1 MKKARKIIC
10 IAIIAI
16 AVVVLIMCNSI
27 NANAYEVKLSSNNS
41 TVNSG
46 DTFTVTMKLSEA
58 ASMMNAKITYD
69 KDLFSYVKGSYKTNN
84 ISGGFNI
91 NETNEGKIAILYAP
105 PGEGSTSLEYV
116 SFQFKA
122 KSVSEETTGKISI
135 ENDIAIVVNDSN
147 QNLGSNNISMTECNV
162 TIKPKQEQN
171 DKVPVI
177 TPSGNISLK
186 VGETQQMT
194 ADVPVTWSS
203 ANDSVATVDPTTG
216 KITAVGEGETT
227 ITAKAT
233 SNGKTASVTV
243 KVISNGNSDNPNPST
258 GAPVITP
265 GGDVNLKVGE
275 SQQMTADQDVTWKSS
290 DESVVTVDSTGKI
303 TAVGKG
309 TAIIIATNANGEST
323 SFTVTVDDSGS
334 SNNNGNGNSNND
346 QNNDSNNGSSNGLN
360 NGSNNGSNGSS
371 SNGSSSNGSSS
382 NGSSGGSST
391 GGTSTST
398 GNSSSTADAAV
409 PATGESSVE
418 TIAILVIVTLIIG
431 SIIFRRKSKIK

>member
-1 MKKARKIIC
+1 MMKKARKIIC

-27 NANAYEVKLSSNNS
+27 NANAYEVKISSNNS

-46 DTFTVTMKLSEA
+46 DTFTVTMKFSEA
-58 ASMMNAKITYD
+58 APMINAKITYD
-69 KDLFSYVKGSYKTNN
+69 PSLFEYKRASGIDEKQVNEPQKGTVAFMVYENKS
-84 ISGGFNI
+84 IDS
-91 NETNEGKIAILYAP
+91 
-105 PGEGSTSLEYV
+105 V
-116 SFQFKA
+116 SFEFSA
-122 KSVSEETTGKISI
+122 KTVSEEKSGNF
-135 ENDIAIVVNDSN
+135 EVQDIGIVTNN
-147 QNLGSNNISMTECNV
+147 QNLGYENIKQGSILKCSV
-162 TIKPKQEQN
+162 TVKPKQETN
-171 DKVPVI
+171 DEAPVI
-177 TPSGNISLK
+177 APNGNISLK

-203 ANDSVATVDPTTG
+203 AKDSVATVDPTTG
-216 KITAVGEGETT
+216 KITAIGEGETT
-227 ITAKAT
+227 ITATA
-233 SNGKTASVTV
+233 SNGKSTSVTV

-275 SQQMTADQDVTWKSS
+275 SQQMTADQDVTWKPT

-334 SNNNGNGNSNND
+334 SNNNGNGNPNND
-346 QNNDSNNGSSNGLN
+346 QNNDSNNGSNGDSN
-360 NGSNNGSNGSS
+360 NGSSNGSNGGSNSGSNGSS
-371 SNGSSSNGSSS
+371 SSGT
-382 NGSSGGSST
+382 SGGSST

-418 TIAILVIVTLIIG
+418 TIAILAIVTLIVG
-431 SIIFRRKSKIK
+431 TIIFRRKSKIK

>member
-10 IAIIAI
+10 IAIIAV

-46 DTFTVTMKLSEA
+46 DTFTVTMKFSDIT
-58 ASMMNAKITYD
+58 SMMNAKLTYD
-69 KDLFSYVKGSYKTNN
+69 PNLFLYKGHKEIPGLQVNESQKGTIAFLYYVD
-84 ISGGFNI
+84 
-91 NETNEGKIAILYAP
+91 E
-105 PGEGSTSLEYV
+105 GEGSLDSI
-116 SFQFKA
+116 SFSFEAQT
-122 KSVSEETTGKISI
+122 VSEEKSGAFTIGQ
-135 ENDIAIVVNDSN
+135 DIAIVTNDK
-147 QNLGSNNISMTECNV
+147 NLNYTNIQQGSIFECSV
-162 TIKPKQEQN
+162 TVKPKKQVA
-171 DKVPVI
+171 DKAPII
-177 TPSGNISLK
+177 TPSGDISLT
-186 VGETQQMT
+186 VGETKKLT
-194 ADVPVTWSS
+194 ADKDVTWSS
-203 ANDSVATVDPTTG
+203 SDSSIVKVDENGNITG
-216 KITAVGEGETT
+216 VKEGNAIITATDKVTGL
-227 ITAKAT
+227 
-233 SNGKTASVTV
+233 KTNVTV
-243 KVISNGNSDNPNPST
+243 TVHENGNPDNPNPST

-265 GGDVNLKVGE
+265 GGDVNLKVGD

-290 DESVVTVDSTGKI
+290 DESVATVDSTGKI

-323 SFTVTVDDSGS
+323 SFTVTVDDADS

-346 QNNDSNNGSSNGLN
+346 QNNGSNNGSNDGSN

-371 SNGSSSNGSSS
+371 SNGSSSNGS
-382 NGSSGGSST
+382 SSGGSST

-418 TIAILVIVTLIIG
+418 TIAILVIVTLIVG
-431 SIIFRRKSKIK
+431 TIIFRRKSKIK